1 MISSIEGLALNVV
14 HEGDCLEL
22 MREIPDGSVD
32 LVVTDPPYLMNYRSN
47 RRVKSDRFRHIEN
60 DVDSHELISDY
71 IKECHRILKEDT
83 AIYMFCSWHHIE
95 FFKTEFEKY
104 FKLKNLIV
112 WNKNV
117 HGSGDLKGA
126 YAPKHEFILFGHKG
140 RTLFREKRVPDV
152 MDFAKIP
159 SKRLTHPTEKPTE
172 LLDVF
177 IRNSSDE
184 GDVIFDGFA
193 GTGSTGLSALRNGRK
208 FVGCEIDEEYARIA
222 NERINEELEKV
233 DETEGRAYFLPK

>member
-1 MISSIEGLALNVV
+1 MAEFINEVL
-14 HEGDCLEL
+14 HGDCLEL

-32 LVVTDPPYLMNYRSN
+32 LIVTDPPYLMNYRSN
-47 RRVKSDRFRHIEN
+47 RRVKSDKFRHIEN
-60 DVDSHELISDY
+60 DVDSHELISNY
-71 IKECHRILKEDT
+71 NKECHRILKENT
-83 AIYMFCSWHHIE
+83 AIYMFCSWHHID

-112 WNKNV
+112 WNKNN

-159 SKRLTHPTEKPTE
+159 SKHLAHPTEKPTE

-177 IRNSSDE
+177 IRNSSDV
-184 GDVIFDGFA
+184 GDVVFDGFA
-193 GTGSTGLSALRNGRK
+193 GTGSTGISAMQNGRK
-208 FVGCEIDEEYARIA
+208 FIGCEIDGEYARIA
-222 NERINEELEKV
+222 NERLAEVANV
-233 DETEGRAYFLPK
+233 